1 MVELFYSP
9 TPNGRKIS
17 IMLEE
22 TKINY
27 KITSIKLS
35 KDEQFKPEFLKLNP
49 YGKIPAII
57 DHEKNL
63 TLIESGAI
71 LIYLAKK
78 SNKFLPKENEIRI
91 FEWLMFQI
99 SNVGPTLGQ
108 LHHFSHFNP
117 GKSLYSEERFYKGAL
132 RVYAA
137 LNNQLKKNKYIA
149 GKEYSI
155 ADISLFPWIARHD
168 WHMPDRINLRNDYK
182 FLVNWYDRVGSRP
195 AVIKG
200 YDCLNTGEKIPK
212 IKL

>member
-1 MVELFYSP
+1 MIELFYAS

-17 IMLEE
+17 ILLEE
-22 TKINY
+22 TKIKY
-27 KITSIKLS
+27 KITPINLS
-35 KDEQFKPEFLKLNP
+35 KDEQLKPGFLKINP

-63 TLIESGAI
+63 VLIESGAI

-78 SNKFLPKENEIRI
+78 SNQFLPEKNEIRI

-108 LHHFSHFNP
+108 LHHYSHFNP
-117 GKSLYSEERFYKGAL
+117 GKSLYSEERFFKGAL
-132 RVYAA
+132 KVYAA

-168 WHMPDRINLRNDYK
+168 WHMPDRIDLRNSYE
-182 FLVNWYDRVGSRP
+182 FLVNWYEKVGSRP

-200 YDCLNTGEKIPK
+200 YDCLKKGDKIPK
-212 IKL
+212 I

>member
-1 MVELFYSP
+1 MIELFYAS

-22 TKINY
+22 TKIKY
-27 KITSIKLS
+27 KITPINLN
-35 KDEQFKPEFLKLNP
+35 KDEQLKPEFLKINP

-63 TLIESGAI
+63 VLIESGAI

-78 SNKFLPKENEIRI
+78 SNQFLPEKNEIKI

-99 SNVGPTLGQ
+99 SNVGPILGQ

-132 RVYAA
+132 RVYAT
-137 LNNQLKKNKYIA
+137 LNNQLRKNNYIA

-155 ADISLFPWIARHD
+155 ADIALFPWIARHD
-168 WHMPDRINLRNDYK
+168 WHMPDRIDLRNSYE
-182 FLVNWYDRVGSRP
+182 FLVNWYERVGSRS

-200 YDCLNTGEKIPK
+200 YDCLKKGDKIPK
-212 IKL
+212 I

>member
-1 MVELFYSP
+1 MIELFYAS

-22 TKINY
+22 TKIKY
-27 KITSIKLS
+27 KITPINLN
-35 KDEQFKPEFLKLNP
+35 KDEQLKPEFLKINP

-63 TLIESGAI
+63 VLIESGAI

-78 SNKFLPKENEIRI
+78 SNQFLSKKNEIRI

-108 LHHFSHFNP
+108 LHHYSHFNP
-117 GKSLYSEERFYKGAL
+117 GKSLYSEERFFKGAL
-132 RVYAA
+132 KVYAA

-149 GKEYSI
+149 GEEYSI

-168 WHMPDRINLRNDYK
+168 WHMPDRIDLRNSYE
-182 FLVNWYDRVGSRP
+182 FLVNWYERVGSRS

-200 YDCLNTGEKIPK
+200 YDCLKKGDKIPK
-212 IKL
+212 I

>member
-1 MVELFYSP
+1 MIELFYAN

-22 TKINY
+22 TKIKY
-27 KITSIKLS
+27 KITPINLN
-35 KDEQFKPEFLKLNP
+35 KDEQLKSEFLKINP

-63 TLIESGAI
+63 VLIESGAI

-78 SNKFLPKENEIRI
+78 SNQFLSKKNEIRI

-108 LHHFSHFNP
+108 LHHYSHFNP
-117 GKSLYSEERFYKGAL
+117 GKSLYSEERFFKGAL
-132 RVYAA
+132 KVYAA

-149 GKEYSI
+149 GEEYSI

-168 WHMPDRINLRNDYK
+168 WHMPDRIDLRNSYE
-182 FLVNWYDRVGSRP
+182 FLVNWYERVGSRS

-200 YDCLNTGEKIPK
+200 YDCLKKGDKIPK
-212 IKL
+212 I

>member
-1 MVELFYSP
+1 MIELFYAP

-22 TKINY
+22 VKIKY
-27 KITSIKLS
+27 KITLINLNE
-35 KDEQFKPEFLKLNP
+35 DEHFKKKFLKINP

-63 TLIESGAI
+63 VLIESGAI

-78 SNKFLPKENEIRI
+78 SNQFLSKKNEIKI

-117 GKSLYSEERFYKGAL
+117 GKRLYSEERFYKGAL
-132 RVYAA
+132 KVYAA
-137 LNNQLKKNKYIA
+137 LNNQLRKNNYIA

-155 ADISLFPWIARHD
+155 ADIALFPWIARHD
-168 WHMPDRINLRNDYK
+168 WHMPDRIDLRNSYE
-182 FLVNWYDRVGSRP
+182 FLVNWYERVGSRS

-200 YDCLNTGEKIPK
+200 YDCLKKGDKIPK
-212 IKL
+212 I

>member
-1 MVELFYSP
+1 MIELFYAS
-9 TPNGRKIS
+9 TPNGKKIS

-22 TKINY
+22 TKIKY
-27 KITSIKLS
+27 KITPINLN
-35 KDEQFKPEFLKLNP
+35 KDEQLKPEFLKINQ

-63 TLIESGAI
+63 VLIESGEI

-78 SNKFLPKENEIRI
+78 SNQFLPENNEIKI

-99 SNVGPTLGQ
+99 SNVGPILGQ

-132 RVYAA
+132 KVYAA
-137 LNNQLKKNKYIA
+137 FNNQLRKNNYIA

-155 ADISLFPWIARHD
+155 ADIALFPWIARHD
-168 WHMPDRINLRNDYK
+168 WHMPDRIDLRNSYE
-182 FLVNWYDRVGSRP
+182 FLVNWYERVGSRS

-200 YDCLNTGEKIPK
+200 YDCLKKGDKIPK
-212 IKL
+212 I

>member
-1 MVELFYSP
+1 MIELFYSP

-22 TKINY
+22 IEIKYKITKIN
-27 KITSIKLS
+27 LG
-35 KDEQFKPEFLKLNP
+35 KDEQLKPEFLKINP

-57 DHEKNL
+57 DHEKDLVL
-63 TLIESGAI
+63 TESGAI

-78 SNKFLPKENEIRI
+78 SGQFLPKKNETRI
-91 FEWLMFQI
+91 LEWLMFQV
-99 SNVGPTLGQ
+99 SNVGPNLGQ

-117 GKSLYSEERFYKGAL
+117 GKSLYSEERFYKAAV

-137 LNNQLKKNKYIA
+137 LNNQLKKNNYFA
-149 GKEYSI
+149 GTEYSI
-155 ADISLFPWIARHD
+155 ADISMFPWIARHD
-168 WHMPDRINLRNDYK
+168 WHMPDRVDLRNNYK
-182 FLVNWYDRVGSRP
+182 FLVNWYERVGSRS

-212 IKL
+212 I

>member
-1 MVELFYSP
+1 MIELFYAS

-22 TKINY
+22 TKIKY
-27 KITSIKLS
+27 KITPINLN
-35 KDEQFKPEFLKLNP
+35 KDEQLKPEFLKINP

-63 TLIESGAI
+63 VLIESGAI

-78 SNKFLPKENEIRI
+78 SNQFLPEKNEIKI

-108 LHHFSHFNP
+108 LHHYSHFNP
-117 GKSLYSEERFYKGAL
+117 GKSLYSEERFFKGAL
-132 RVYAA
+132 KVYAA
-137 LNNQLKKNKYIA
+137 LNNQLRKNNYIA

-155 ADISLFPWIARHD
+155 ADIALFPWIARHD
-168 WHMPDRINLRNDYK
+168 WHMPNRIDLRNSYE
-182 FLVNWYDRVGSRP
+182 FLVNWYERVGSRS

-200 YDCLNTGEKIPK
+200 YDCLKKGDKIPK
-212 IKL
+212 I